1 MHILYWQDH
10 GMPNVP
16 NLSNDIFY
24 QMINYIKKQREEN
37 NKAPIILC
45 SAGVGRTGTVIAIYI
60 ILYCLEYL
68 KKLGKSLIMNVFNV
82 VRKLRE
88 QRYSLVTDT
97 DQYQFI
103 YDFALDWIKKNYMN
117 NNNDNK

>member
-1 MHILYWQDH
+1 MD
-10 GMPNVP
+10 
-16 NLSNDIFY
+16 
-24 QMINYIKKQREEN
+24 
-37 NKAPIILC
+37 
-45 SAGVGRTGTVIAIYI
+45 
-60 ILYCLEYL
+60 
-68 KKLGKSLIMNVFNV
+68 VFNV

-88 QRYSLVTDT
+88 QKYSLITGT

>member
-1 MHILYWQDH
+1 MVY
-10 GMPNVP
+10 
-16 NLSNDIFY
+16 
-24 QMINYIKKQREEN
+24 KTK
-37 NKAPIILC
+37 
-45 SAGVGRTGTVIAIYI
+45 
-60 ILYCLEYL
+60 
-68 KKLGKSLIMNVFNV
+68 GKSLIMNVFNV